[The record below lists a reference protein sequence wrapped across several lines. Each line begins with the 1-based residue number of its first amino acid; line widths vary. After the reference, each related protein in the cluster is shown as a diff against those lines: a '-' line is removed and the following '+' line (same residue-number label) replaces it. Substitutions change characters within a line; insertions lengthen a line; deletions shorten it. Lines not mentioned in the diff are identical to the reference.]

1 MAAEKAGADPGDG
14 PRSAGD
20 VDGSTDE
27 GTDAADAP
35 TGGAPRPARR
45 GPWALLVLAALVIG
59 AGAGWSA
66 RAVTTPVAVPAPV
79 PPPAAPTPAPGVP
92 CPAAADAGAA
102 IRAQLDRAAGALRD
116 FDPRA
121 LQDVLDEVQ
130 RQQARL
136 EAAVAACRG
145 VPGP

>member
-1 MAAEKAGADPGDG
+1 VAEEKAGADPEDG
-14 PRSAGD
+14 PRSPGD
-20 VDGSTDE
+20 VDE
-27 GTDAADAP
+27 GTEEGTGPARAP

-45 GPWALLVLAALVIG
+45 GPWALLVLVALVIG
-59 AGAGWSA
+59 VGAGWSA
-66 RAVTTPVAVPAPV
+66 RAVTTPVITPAPV
-79 PPPAAPTPAPGVP
+79 PPPSAPTPVPGVP

-102 IRAQLDRAAGALRD
+102 IRAQLDRAVGALRD

-145 VPGP
+145 TPP

>member
-1 MAAEKAGADPGDG
+1 MFRRGRRPGTWTPPTHADRGRAEARAA
-14 PRSAGD
+14 
-20 VDGSTDE
+20 
-27 GTDAADAP
+27 
-35 TGGAPRPARR
+35 R

-66 RAVTTPVAVPAPV
+66 RAVTTPDATPAPV
-79 PPPAAPTPAPGVP
+79 PPPPAPTPAPGVP

-145 VPGP
+145 AS

>member
-1 MAAEKAGADPGDG
+1 MAEEKAGADPQDG
-14 PRSAGD
+14 PYSAGD
-20 VDGSTDE
+20 VDGNVDP
-27 GTDAADAP
+27 ADAP
-35 TGGAPRPARR
+35 TEGAPRRARR

-66 RAVTTPVAVPAPV
+66 RAVTTPDATPAPV
-79 PPPAAPTPAPGVP
+79 PPPAPTPAPGVP

-136 EAAVAACRG
+136 EAAEAACRG